1 MDCPSYMYRY
11 RGRLVK
17 RHEHYSYAT
26 PSLLFINSL
35 LPLSPNSSNS
45 PLFHPHVSLFPFLF
59 TSHSTSPPT
68 PQSTLL
74 KISPYPSIL
83 HTPTS
88 LPTSHSILLQV
99 HPYPSA
105 SHLFS
110 THLPLYPPLSP
121 SLSLHLTP
129 PLHPP
134 PTLSS
139 LKSVPIPPPH
149 TPSPPTSHSI
159 LP

>member
-17 RHEHYSYAT
+17 RHEHYSYAA

-35 LPLSPNSSNS
+35 LLPLSPNPSNS

-59 TSHSTSPPT
+59 S
-68 PQSTLL
+68 
-74 KISPYPSIL
+74 
-83 HTPTS
+83 S
-88 LPTSHSILLQV
+88 LN
-99 HPYPSA
+99 
-105 SHLFS
+105 FS
-110 THLPLYPPLSP
+110 THPTVHPPINLSLFLHTSYPHLSTHLQLYPPLSL

-134 PTLSS
+134 PTLFSHKSS
-139 LKSVPIPPPH
+139 SFTPAPPLPH
-149 TPSPPTSHSI
+149 PSQPHLSTLHPP
-159 LP
+159 